1 VRADEQRLHH
11 HARPPLPS
19 SARAGTLELYR
30 EDGRTVYRV
39 VLPVIAPEVREAVMA
54 AMKPH
59 LPGGTDATAPPAP
72 PPDVNAP
79 LELEPAVSGAT
90 LATCRA
96 ALSHARGHMHGTVE
110 PVIRDLNALPGAPA
124 PAAESVAS
132 RRVAFEVSP
141 SGAIGSP
148 LAEGAHLLGTPA
160 VLAAVPISR
169 GATTDSTAAAGSP
182 IAPNRALLPARRKP
196 ELPPLGLH
204 LLCADD
210 ERSNQLVLKRMLG
223 QIGCTCTIVSEGDE
237 LIAELRRVGQLPR
250 DEGAGGAGG
259 GAAGVGG
266 GVPPPPAGVRRYD
279 AVLCD
284 IIMTR
289 TNGLDTCVK
298 LREAHG
304 VTMPII
310 AASGNRP
317 DPDFF
322 GPHRFNG
329 QLEKPFSAATIHEA
343 LLAHVPGARAAL
355 MERLAGSAEAPP
367 GSDTTSSGAGSPAS
381 ARGALE
387 AGGVV
392 TAPGGVTSGIEST
405 SAAGPSGWAV
415 GGPVPAALPAAG
427 TGLAGANDGVKA
439 AAAAADHVAL
449 EFPVAGLG

>member
-1 VRADEQRLHH
+1 
-11 HARPPLPS
+11 
-19 SARAGTLELYR
+19 
-30 EDGRTVYRV
+30 VYRV

-59 LPGGTDATAPPAP
+59 LPGGTDAAAPPAP

-90 LATCRA
+90 LSACRA

-124 PAAESVAS
+124 PSAESVAS

-148 LAEGAHLLGTPA
+148 LVEGAHLLGTPA

-169 GATTDSTAAAGSP
+169 GATTDSTAAGGSP
-182 IAPNRALLPARRKP
+182 IAPNRALLPARKKP

-250 DEGAGGAGG
+250 DEGAGGA
-259 GAAGVGG
+259 AGVGG
-266 GVPPPPAGVRRYD
+266 GVPSPPAGARRYD

-329 QLEKPFSAATIHEA
+329 QLEKPFSTATIHEA

-355 MERLAGSAEAPP
+355 MERLGSASPP
-367 GSDTTSSGAGSPAS
+367 ATERVAATAASPSVPDNAVLATSSAVTGGGMAS
-381 ARGALE
+381 
-387 AGGVV
+387 
-392 TAPGGVTSGIEST
+392 
-405 SAAGPSGWAV
+405 
-415 GGPVPAALPAAG
+415 PAALSAATAEAVTIAVG
-427 TGLAGANDGVKA
+427 
-439 AAAAADHVAL
+439 AADEEHMLHARSTGEGGGMDSPVQLPHTVL
-449 EFPVAGLG
+449 EFVPAQPAPAGDRTT

>member
-1 VRADEQRLHH
+1 MNSDRTTKPTLRF
-11 HARPPLPS
+11 HA
-19 SARAGTLELYR
+19 ARAGTLELYR

-54 AMKPH
+54 AVKPH

-110 PVIRDLNALPGAPA
+110 PVIRDLEVQPEPSILASDGEP
-124 PAAESVAS
+124 S

-141 SGAIGSP
+141 AGASVDP
-148 LAEGAHLLGTPA
+148 LAEGTRLLG

-182 IAPNRALLPARRKP
+182 IAPNRALLPARKKP

-266 GVPPPPAGVRRYD
+266 GVPPPPAGARRYD

-304 VTMPII
+304 VTVPII

-355 MERLAGSAEAPP
+355 MERLGSA
-367 GSDTTSSGAGSPAS
+367 SPATTER
-381 ARGALE
+381 AT
-387 AGGVV
+387 V
-392 TAPGGVTSGIEST
+392 TAASPLLPDNAVVAAP
-405 SAAGPSGWAV
+405 SAATDSGMATPAAISAATAEAVTIAV
-415 GGPVPAALPAAG
+415 GAAGEERVLHARSTGEGGGMDSPVQLPQTVLEFVPALPAPAG
-427 TGLAGANDGVKA
+427 DRTT
-439 AAAAADHVAL
+439 
-449 EFPVAGLG
+449 